1 MKPETKKYL
10 LFILT
15 IIVII
20 YLAIAFI
27 TGELDASC
35 WDQEARSA
43 LVAVVGVLSF
53 FRWILLCSHNN
64 SGDCNQTHHCNFKR
78 IK

>member
-35 WDQEARSA
+35 WDEGAKFD
-43 LVAVVGVLSF
+43 LVVVVVVLSF
-53 FRWILLCSHNN
+53 FRWII
-64 SGDCNQTHHCNFKR
+64 DWD
-78 IK
+78 

>member
-35 WDQEARSA
+35 WDEGGRLA
-43 LVAVVGVLSF
+43 LVVVVGVLSF
-53 FRWILLCSHNN
+53 FRWMI
-64 SGDCNQTHHCNFKR
+64 D
-78 IK
+78 

>member
-1 MKPETKKYL
+1 MNPKTKKYL

-15 IIVII
+15 IIVIT

-35 WDQEARSA
+35 WDEGGRFA
-43 LVAVVGVLSF
+43 LVLVVGVLSF
-53 FRWILLCSHNN
+53 FKWII
-64 SGDCNQTHHCNFKR
+64 DWD
-78 IK
+78 

>member
-1 MKPETKKYL
+1 MEPETKKYL

-35 WDQEARSA
+35 WGEGARFA
-43 LVAVVGVLSF
+43 LVVVVGVLSF
-53 FRWILLCSHNN
+53 FRWIM
-64 SGDCNQTHHCNFKR
+64 DWD
-78 IK
+78 

>member
-1 MKPETKKYL
+1 MKPETKKNL

-15 IIVII
+15 IIVIT

-35 WDQEARSA
+35 WDARGRFA
-43 LVAVVGVLSF
+43 LVLVVGVLSF
-53 FRWILLCSHNN
+53 FRWIIDYDWL
-64 SGDCNQTHHCNFKR
+64 
-78 IK
+78 

>member
-1 MKPETKKYL
+1 MKPKTKKYL

-15 IIVII
+15 IIVIT

-35 WDQEARSA
+35 WDEGGRLA
-43 LVAVVGVLSF
+43 LVVVVGVLSF
-53 FRWILLCSHNN
+53 FKWII
-64 SGDCNQTHHCNFKR
+64 DWD
-78 IK
+78 

>member
-35 WDQEARSA
+35 WDEGARFA
-43 LVAVVGVLSF
+43 LVVVVVVLSF
-53 FRWILLCSHNN
+53 FRWII
-64 SGDCNQTHHCNFKR
+64 DWD
-78 IK
+78 

>member
-1 MKPETKKYL
+1 MEPETKKYL

-35 WDQEARSA
+35 WDEGARIA
-43 LVAVVGVLSF
+43 LVVVVGVLSF
-53 FRWILLCSHNN
+53 IRWLINW
-64 SGDCNQTHHCNFKR
+64 D
-78 IK
+78 